1 MEELD
6 EDRLELLE
14 RRLADR
20 VTERVRS
27 DLFSWY
33 AAIGTAVITVC
44 GILGVNVV
52 LSIRT
57 EIKSEIKQEFEQEL
71 QVKRDEVRELIS
83 ETRLK
88 AKEAKVII
96 EQVQRELR
104 AFRPQAE
111 GLDNNIQKVKIL
123 DDKIQKLDKIST
135 NLDITSQK
143 YSQPL
148 GSSVDS
154 LQSQLKE
161 LAIQVDKLNSIVTVS
176 VQKPGGESAQAAQQ
190 RKAAIQSVISAT
202 QKAEQSLAKKRERTT
217 VFFQFAGGKREQ
229 AEALSEALK
238 KADYIVPGEDREG
251 GAAGKHQVRYFYTQD
266 RVAAESLAQDATRA
280 LRNLGYSISQVPN
293 IEAIPFVSYSG
304 KKPSQGTVELWL
316 EIPSR

>member
-104 AFRPQAE
+104 AFRPQAK
-111 GLDNNIQKVKIL
+111 GLNDNIQKVKIL

-135 NLDITSQK
+135 SLDIASQR
-143 YSQPL
+143 QPL
-148 GSSVDS
+148 DSSVKS
-154 LQSQLKE
+154 LQRQLIE
-161 LAIQVDKLNSIVTVS
+161 LAIQVDKLNTIVTVS

-229 AEALSEALK
+229 AEALSEDLK
-238 KADYIVPGEDREG
+238 KADYIVPGEEREG

-266 RVAAESLAQDATRA
+266 RVAAENLAQDATRA

-293 IEAIPFVSYSG
+293 IEAKPFVSYSG

>member
-111 GLDNNIQKVKIL
+111 GLNDNIQKVKIL

-135 NLDITSQK
+135 SLDIASQR
-143 YSQPL
+143 QPL
-148 GSSVDS
+148 DSSVKS
-154 LQSQLKE
+154 LQRQLIE
-161 LAIQVDKLNSIVTVS
+161 LAIQVDKLNTIVTVS

-238 KADYIVPGEDREG
+238 KADYIVPGEEREG

-293 IEAIPFVSYSG
+293 IEAKPFVSYSG

>member
-1 MEELD
+1 M
-6 EDRLELLE
+6 
-14 RRLADR
+14 
-20 VTERVRS
+20 
-27 DLFSWY
+27 
-33 AAIGTAVITVC
+33 
-44 GILGVNVV
+44 
-52 LSIRT
+52 
-57 EIKSEIKQEFEQEL
+57 
-71 QVKRDEVRELIS
+71 
-83 ETRLK
+83 
-88 AKEAKVII
+88 AKEAKDKIK
-96 EQVQRELR
+96 EVQQQLK

-111 GLDNNIQKVKIL
+111 GLNNNIQKVKIL

-135 NLDITSQK
+135 SLDIASQR
-143 YSQPL
+143 QPL

-229 AEALSEALK
+229 AEALSEDLK

-293 IEAIPFVSYSG
+293 IEAKPFVSYSG

>member
-111 GLDNNIQKVKIL
+111 GLNDNIQKVKIL

-135 NLDITSQK
+135 SLDIASQR
-143 YSQPL
+143 QPL
-148 GSSVDS
+148 DSSVKS
-154 LQSQLKE
+154 LQRQLIE
-161 LAIQVDKLNSIVTVS
+161 LAIQVDKLNTIVTVS

-238 KADYIVPGEDREG
+238 KADYIVPGEEREG

-266 RVAAESLAQDATRA
+266 RVAAENLAQDATRA